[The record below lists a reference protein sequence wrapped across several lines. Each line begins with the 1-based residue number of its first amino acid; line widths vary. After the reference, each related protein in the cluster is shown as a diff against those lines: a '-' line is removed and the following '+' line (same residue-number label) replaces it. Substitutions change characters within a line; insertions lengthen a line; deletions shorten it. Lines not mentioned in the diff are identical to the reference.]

1 MARKRPPHVRATPTA
16 PIAVLARARG
26 AAAESVRCRRLLAS
40 LRRATRRERAGL
52 ELLLADDRT
61 LRALNRRHRG
71 VDRTTDVRSFPSPGD
86 LEPGAPHIGAIA
98 ISLPQAARQA
108 RAAGWPRRSELALL
122 MTHGYLHL
130 LGYDHET
137 DDGTMRRLEARLL
150 RRIARVSLDRRRLP
164 WGDAPPRAPETRR
177 RRPSNGRARRRRPA

>member
-1 MARKRPPHVRATPTA
+1 MARERPHEGRGKRAA
-16 PIAVLARARG
+16 PIAVLARTRG
-26 AAAESVRCRRLLAS
+26 AGAETARCRGLLAS
-40 LRRATRRERAGL
+40 LRRATRREGAGL

-61 LRALNRRHRG
+61 VRALNRLHRG
-71 VDRTTDVRSFPSPGD
+71 VDRTTDVLSFPSTGD

-164 WGDAPPRAPETRR
+164 WGDTPPRAPEARR
-177 RRPSNGRARRRRPA
+177 RRHSHGRARRRHPA